1 MRNGILVALI
11 VWSAACSE
19 GAGPTLDAGLDGA
32 LDTDAA
38 ALGLG
43 EACASEGACASGFCV
58 DGVCCDSACDGAC
71 AACGGDG
78 VCGAAPEDTECRP
91 TSGAC
96 DVAETCDGVSLV
108 CPADLIVTS
117 ETICRPSV
125 GACDAEE
132 LFDGISAEC
141 PIDVAAPEGT
151 VCREA
156 AEGSCDET
164 EYCSGTSTTC
174 PNDLSAPEGTTCGNY
189 FCSGG
194 SPVCPTSCASHA
206 DCANG
211 TLCADNVCRAAKWAF
226 VTSGSSSGDLGG
238 LAGADAQCQAYA
250 DFAGLSGN
258 YRAWLADA
266 TGSPSTRFARSS
278 VPYVMPAGATALV
291 LANDYA
297 DLTDGTLVRNFSQ
310 NELSQTVTSGAA
322 YTNVSSSG
330 GHLSSGQN
338 CLGWTSSNVNDSGG
352 NGTVASTTSTWTNG
366 GSTTCNASRRLFC
379 FEQ

>member
-32 LDTDAA
+32 VEPDAA
-38 ALGLG
+38 TLGLGLGLG
-43 EACASEGACASGFCV
+43 EACASESACASGFCV
-58 DGVCCDSACDGAC
+58 DGVCCDSAC

-91 TSGAC
+91 ASGAC
-96 DVAETCDGVSLV
+96 DVAETCDGTSLV
-108 CPADLIVTS
+108 CPADQIVTS
-117 ETICRPSV
+117 ETVCRPSV

-132 LFDGISAEC
+132 LCDWISAEC
-141 PIDVAAPEGT
+141 PIDLAAPEGT

-174 PNDLSAPEGTTCGNY
+174 PSDLSAPPGTTCGNY
-189 FCSGG
+189 LCSGA

-206 DCANG
+206 DCATG
-211 TLCADNVCRAAKWAF
+211 TLCADNVCRTAKWAF
-226 VTSGSSSGDLGG
+226 VTSSSFFGNVGG
-238 LAGADAQCQAYA
+238 LTGADDYCQAHA
-250 DFAGLSGN
+250 DYVGLSGT
-258 YRAWLADA
+258 YRAWIADA
-266 TGSPSTRFARSS
+266 TGSPSTRFTRSS
-278 VPYVMPAGATALV
+278 VPYVMPAGMTALV

-297 DLTDGTLVRNFSQ
+297 DLTDGTLARNFSQ
-310 NELSQTVTSGAA
+310 NELGQTVTAGGAFTNVYASGAHI
-322 YTNVSSSG
+322 SSVQS
-330 GHLSSGQN
+330 
-338 CLGWTSSNVNDSGG
+338 CLGWTSSNVNDSAG
-352 NGTVASTTSTWTNG
+352 NGTVASTTSTWTNSG
-366 GSTTCNASRRLFC
+366 GVSCNASRRLFC